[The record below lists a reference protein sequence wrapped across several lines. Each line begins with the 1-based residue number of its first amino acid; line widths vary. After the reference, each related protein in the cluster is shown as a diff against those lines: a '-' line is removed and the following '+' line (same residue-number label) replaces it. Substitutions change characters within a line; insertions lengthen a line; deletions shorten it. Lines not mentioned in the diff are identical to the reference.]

1 MSDNLI
7 DKTAAFVEAFNAE
20 DLDAIMSFFADDG
33 VFVGLDGTEH
43 KGADRVRAA
52 LGATLGGLRFEDQ
65 DTFADLGQ
73 DNMTGVALHI
83 IFRQQPSLFKLIARI
98 FPPFKSTDHRLHVLI
113 AHKGQI
119 SGSECRA
126 RALRDARRLASG
138 YALDD
143 SLGMLCAMEGAVGEA
158 RGVLLRKKL

>member
-73 DNMTGVALHI
+73 GKVLAQWRLHI
-83 IFRQQPSLFKLIARI
+83 THKGEPVSWQGLDILHWRDGELTL
-98 FPPFKSTDHRLHVLI
+98 KSTYAKARSP
-113 AHKGQI
+113 QI
-119 SGSECRA
+119 ESS
-126 RALRDARRLASG
+126 DQI
-138 YALDD
+138 
-143 SLGMLCAMEGAVGEA
+143 GAA
-158 RGVLLRKKL
+158 